1 MDKSEILKAFN
12 DHFEE
17 FINDVREVFPD
28 DVDIETAG
36 AALLRLRKMNP
47 KLILQTFYEYVACP
61 YRTEIVE
68 GDLAF
73 FISKDYAF
81 DISGIGQDSLILEKI
96 DMLRGPV
103 KNMSVKSQEKVMKYM
118 QNLVKLA
125 SLYLS

>member
-28 DVDIETAG
+28 DIDIETAA

-61 YRTEIVE
+61 YRAEIVK

-96 DMLRGPV
+96 DMLRDPV